1 MKKIIPVI
9 FSVLLIFSLVS
20 IMACREGKESTT
32 EETSQK
38 TANKETL
45 KQLDTELV
53 DINSATKEELM
64 SLQGIGEAYSKRIIE
79 GRPYKSKVQLNSR
92 GIIPD
97 ATYDKIA
104 DKIIAKQ
111 AK

>member
-1 MKKIIPVI
+1 MKRIIPVI
-9 FSVLLIFSLVS
+9 LSVLLIFSLVS
-20 IMACREGKESTT
+20 IMACREGKESAT

-38 TANKETL
+38 TATKDASIAQEV
-45 KQLDTELV
+45 ELI
-53 DINSATKEELM
+53 DINSATREELM
-64 SLQGIGEAYSKRIIE
+64 ALPRIGAAYSMGIIE
-79 GRPYKSKVQLNSR
+79 GRPYKSKFQLKSR

-97 ATYDKIA
+97 ATYEKIA